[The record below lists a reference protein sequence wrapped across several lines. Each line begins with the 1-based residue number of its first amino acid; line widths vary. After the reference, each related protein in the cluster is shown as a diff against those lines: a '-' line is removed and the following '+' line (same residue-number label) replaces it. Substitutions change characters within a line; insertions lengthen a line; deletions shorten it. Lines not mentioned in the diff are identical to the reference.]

1 MGVTLDPN
9 VAKLAQLIGL
19 LDNNGLNDQWLQS
32 PLDELRKS
40 FRENHDLLL
49 ELLGDLL
56 QSTDGQLQGIPGP
69 NAGDTW
75 YPIPGIDPQ
84 ILFITTRTYEKD
96 GDTHLVFGVG
106 INWAYRENA
115 NGNGLNANI
124 WAKIPL
130 LDVNTDPNAGDI
142 EFALG
147 ANDSPV
153 QLAFDITHSDG
164 FGDSDIS
171 FKGIKLSSEIYLHQD
186 PLLSIQVQQL
196 SIGEKSPA
204 DIDLTQLV
212 DIENIDVNQWFDLI
226 FSLLTAKLRGIS
238 PEVNRFLD
246 HLFPIL
252 GLSGTGP
259 LINWFQIPDLGLD
272 VIKQWALQLL
282 QNDNDL
288 SDWLTHWYDLLGEAD
303 PIVIQGSGTRAD
315 PKRVALP
322 VGNITLWVTLA
333 YAQNSQGHIR
343 LYPGII
349 VGTADAAFGASD
361 VKLNLQSRL
370 ELCCIT
376 LNGPEP
382 FDPLP
387 TFDICARLYNNTGE
401 LVDVD
406 FSGAGG
412 DFDFFGQ
419 FSIKELRAG
428 VALDDNGKIA
438 PKFELV
444 DVRSN

>member
-75 YPIPGIDPQ
+75 YPIPGLDPQ
-84 ILFITTRTYEKD
+84 ILFITTRTYEKA

-106 INWAYRENA
+106 INWAYQENI

-124 WAKIPL
+124 WAKVPL
-130 LDVNTDPNAGDI
+130 LDVNTNPNAGDI
-142 EFALG
+142 EFAFG
-147 ANDSPV
+147 ADDSPV

-164 FGDSDIS
+164 FGDNDIR
-171 FKGIKLSSEIYLHQD
+171 FKGIKLSSEIYLDQD

-196 SIGEKSPA
+196 SIGEKAPA

-259 LINWFQIPDLGLD
+259 LINWFQISDLGLD

-282 QNDNDL
+282 
-288 SDWLTHWYDLLGEAD
+288 
-303 PIVIQGSGTRAD
+303 
-315 PKRVALP
+315 
-322 VGNITLWVTLA
+322 
-333 YAQNSQGHIR
+333 
-343 LYPGII
+343 
-349 VGTADAAFGASD
+349 
-361 VKLNLQSRL
+361 
-370 ELCCIT
+370 
-376 LNGPEP
+376 
-382 FDPLP
+382 
-387 TFDICARLYNNTGE
+387 
-401 LVDVD
+401 
-406 FSGAGG
+406 
-412 DFDFFGQ
+412 
-419 FSIKELRAG
+419 
-428 VALDDNGKIA
+428 
-438 PKFELV
+438 
-444 DVRSN
+444 